1 MLVHPFPSTTKFLA
15 GVSVDVLNRLNIA
28 QLDEMGYV
36 IGWIVIGWRR
46 KVSLGTHKLKVPI
59 HRGMVKKS
67 VIYI

>member
-36 IGWIVIGWRR
+36 IGWIGWRR
-46 KVSLGTHKLKVPI
+46 KVSLGTHKLKVSI
-59 HRGMVKKS
+59 V
-67 VIYI
+67 VW